1 MVPNGWKS
9 RHVEKS
15 FRNANELPE
24 GWKEVCLKEIADIRL
39 SGVDKKSHI
48 GQKTVRLCN
57 YTDVYANDYIT
68 NSINFTKATATD
80 LEIDNFALQSGDVI
94 ITKDSETPDDIGV
107 PSVVV
112 ENFPNVLCGY
122 HLALLRPKKD
132 LADSIY
138 VANAI
143 SHNNV
148 RRQFARLANGVTR
161 FGLTK
166 SVIENTYIP
175 LPPCD
180 EQRKIGA
187 ILALWRKAIG
197 NIETLLK
204 EKQHLKQ
211 ALMQKLLTG
220 KLRFKEFI
228 KSNMKTKTHY
238 GVIPGDWEYSKVEEI
253 ADEVSDRNEKG
264 RNIPVL
270 SCTKYDGLVDSLQY
284 FGKRIFSEDTSDYKI
299 VRRDQFAYA
308 TNHIEEGSIGL
319 LDSLDKGLVS
329 PMYTV
334 FKTDENVYAPYLYKV
349 FKTELYRHIFEANTS
364 GSIDRRGG
372 LRWKQFSQIHIPLPS
387 IEEQKKIFACI
398 DTRDR
403 EIRLLQQLV
412 EALKTQKKG
421 LMQKLLTGKIRVN
434 V

>member
-1 MVPNGWKS
+1 MVVPKGWSHNKLSDIAIINPKKS
-9 RHVEKS
+9 RRLKDDDLVTFLAMSDISEDGRVLNYQTRKYS
-15 FRNANELPE
+15 
-24 GWKEVCLKEIADIRL
+24 EVCEGYTPFENGDIIIAKITPCFENGKGALVTRLLNGIGFGSTELHVLRPLKNKISKEFLFQFINSRHFRKLGKANMV
-39 SGVDKKSHI
+39 GTA
-48 GQKTVRLCN
+48 GQKRVP
-57 YTDVYANDYIT
+57 V
-68 NSINFTKATATD
+68 NFISTYKF
-80 LEIDNFALQSGDVI
+80 I
-94 ITKDSETPDDIGV
+94 
-107 PSVVV
+107 
-112 ENFPNVLCGY
+112 FP
-122 HLALLRPKKD
+122 
-132 LADSIY
+132 
-138 VANAI
+138 
-143 SHNNV
+143 
-148 RRQFARLANGVTR
+148 
-161 FGLTK
+161 
-166 SVIENTYIP
+166 P
-175 LPPCD
+175 LP
-180 EQRKIGA
+180 EQRKIA
-187 ILALWRKAIG
+187 TILFVWDKAI
-197 NIETLLK
+197 
-204 EKQHLKQ
+204 EKVTFLIDVKRNFKQ
-211 ALMQKLLTG
+211 ALMQELLTG
-220 KLRFKEFI
+220 KLRFKEFV

-421 LMQKLLTGKIRVN
+421 LMQKLLTGKIRVK